1 MSNYVSK
8 ILLSHSEVACLLQC
22 HYPVPTGPRPSA
34 SLAGEVPLPI
44 TTPAGQGD
52 LPRCGRG
59 GAPALPLLG
68 APLSPGHRA
77 LPVQQHFISALL
89 LLCQPGAG

>member
-1 MSNYVSK
+1 MSNYVLK
-8 ILLSHSEVACLLQC
+8 ILLSHLEVSCLLQC
-22 HYPVPTGPRPSA
+22 YYPVPTGPPPSA
-34 SLAGEVPLPI
+34 SLAGEVLLPI
-44 TTPAGQGD
+44 TTTAGQGD

-68 APLSPGHRA
+68 APPSPGHRA
-77 LPVQQHFISALL
+77 LPAQQHFISALV